1 MESQLVSM
9 RGVLVSVMIV
19 GAFVGCHRHAVRE
32 EEVNRPP
39 ADNSTRVD
47 RPPVKDTTR
56 VVREVVDPA
65 IAALFKDTAPSNAFA
80 VEGRTYNV
88 QNAAERQALQTAL
101 KRQRALWQA
110 AKPGSYRFLLRA
122 DCFCPGPHGW
132 MLVEVGPGQPLK
144 AWDRTG
150 RRVSANNWGAFTID
164 QLYDGLSQTNN
175 QMSQVQIAFD
185 EHWHFPRYLRTSMIY
200 PDGWSITQ
208 IRALRPL

>member
-1 MESQLVSM
+1 MLLSASL
-9 RGVLVSVMIV
+9 
-19 GAFVGCHRHAVRE
+19 GCHRHAAQK

-39 ADNSTRVD
+39 VDNTTRVD
-47 RPPVKDTTR
+47 RPPVRDTTR
-56 VVREVVDPA
+56 VVRDVVDPA

-80 VEGRTYNV
+80 TEGRTYNV
-88 QNAAERQALQTAL
+88 QKTADQQALQTAL

-110 AKPGSYRFLLRA
+110 AKPTSYRFLLRA

-132 MLVEVGPGQPLK
+132 LLLEVRSGQPLK

-150 RRVSANNWGAFTID
+150 KRVSPTDWAAFTID
-164 QLYDGLSQTNN
+164 QLYDGLGQTNN

-185 EHWHFPRYLRTSMIY
+185 ESWHYPRYLRTSMIY

>member
-1 MESQLVSM
+1 MESTVVSK
-9 RGVLVSVMIV
+9 RGFLFGAMVLV
-19 GAFVGCHRHAVRE
+19 ALLACHRHAVQE

-39 ADNSTRVD
+39 TR
-47 RPPVKDTTR
+47 DTTR
-56 VVREVVDPA
+56 VVRQVEVVDPG

-88 QNAAERQALQTAL
+88 QNAAERQALQTAV

-110 AKPGSYRFLLRA
+110 ARPSSYRFLLRA

-132 MLVEVGPGQPLK
+132 LLLEVRPGQPLR

-150 RRVSANNWGAFTID
+150 KRVSPNDWAVFTIE

-185 EHWHFPRYLRTSMIY
+185 ERMHYPRYLRTSMIY